1 MSRPEPAAPYR
12 TLPAAQLGDP
22 TAPLRWLLRDLFLVG
37 AAGILGGA
45 PKTGKSFFALDLAV
59 AVASATPAAGRFVVP
74 APGPVL
80 LCAAEDPPAVVVQRL
95 AALAAARDHAL
106 ATLPVEVIVEPGIRL
121 PDGLDRLAA
130 TVAARGPRLLILD
143 PLIRLHRADE
153 NSAAEMAVVL
163 DGLRTLARA
172 TTCAVLLVHHTRKAP
187 AGGVAG
193 HGLRGSS
200 DLHAFGDTNLYLRR
214 LGPDTALE
222 LRIEH
227 RAAPCP
233 PPLRLRLHVDAAGP
247 SPHARFVCEDDGGA
261 PDPLRERTLD
271 LVRRATAP
279 VPTATLRTALGVRK
293 QTLLALL
300 HRLAADG
307 ALRRAGRDGWTTS
320 WPPAV
325 PSPDH
330 NGGNPDLV
338 PAGVTDRSAAR

>member
-1 MSRPEPAAPYR
+1 MNTPEPAAPYR
-12 TLPAAQLGDP
+12 TLPAAHLGDP
-22 TAPLRWLLRDLFLVG
+22 TAPLRWLLTDLFLVG

-45 PKTGKSFFALDLAV
+45 PKTGKSFFALELAV
-59 AVASATPAAGRFVVP
+59 AVASATAAAGRFAVP

-95 AALAAARDHAL
+95 AALAAGRDRTL
-106 ATLPVEVIVEPGIRL
+106 ATLPLEVIVEPGVRL

-130 TVAARGPRLLILD
+130 TVALTAPRLLVLD

-153 NSAAEMAVVL
+153 NSAAEMAVIL

-172 TTCAVLLVHHTRKAP
+172 TACAILLVHHTRKAP
-187 AGGVAG
+187 AGGIVG

-214 LGPDTALE
+214 LGPDATLE

-233 PPLRLRLHVDAAGP
+233 APLRLRLRVEDTSRPPRAC
-247 SPHARFVCEDDGGA
+247 FVCDDA
-261 PDPLRERTLD
+261 SPPDPLRERTLT
-271 LVRRATAP
+271 LVRQATP
-279 VPTATLRTALGVRK
+279 VPLSSPALRTALGVRK

-300 HRLAADG
+300 HRLAAEG
-307 ALRRAGRDGWTTS
+307 LIARAGRDGWTIT
-320 WPPAV
+320 PPAV
-325 PSPDH
+325 PGPGH
-330 NGGNPDLV
+330 RGGNSDLGAAAAD
-338 PAGVTDRSAAR
+338 PAKAL

>member
-1 MSRPEPAAPYR
+1 MNTPEPAAPYR
-12 TLPAAQLGDP
+12 TLPAAHLGDP
-22 TAPLRWLLRDLFLVG
+22 AAPLRWLLADLFLVG

-45 PKTGKSFFALDLAV
+45 PKTGKSFFALELAV
-59 AVASATPAAGRFVVP
+59 AVASATPAAGRFAVP

-95 AALAAARDHAL
+95 AALAAAREQAL
-106 ATLPVEVIVEPGIRL
+106 ATLPVEVIVEPGVRL

-130 TVAARGPRLLILD
+130 TVARVEPRLLVLD

-172 TTCAVLLVHHTRKAP
+172 TACAVLLVHHTRKAP

-214 LGPDTALE
+214 LGPEAALE

-233 PPLRLRLHVDAAGP
+233 PPLRLRLRVDDAGP
-247 SPHARFVCEDDGGA
+247 SPRARFVCEDDAGR
-261 PDPLRERTLD
+261 DPLRERTLD
-271 LVRRATAP
+271 LVRRAAAP

-293 QTLLALL
+293 QTLLDLL

-307 ALRRAGRDGWTTS
+307 ALRRASRDGWTTS
-320 WPPAV
+320 RPPAV
-325 PSPDH
+325 PGPEHRD
-330 NGGNPDLV
+330 GNADLA
-338 PAGVTDRSAAR
+338 PAGATDTPAAR